1 MSFNDMKLAELKN
14 IAEGWGVD
22 VPQRINKANLIE
34 LLNEEGLTYDQ
45 YKAYVDAKEE
55 SEGEKKEAK
64 SEERVK
70 SVTLSNQ
77 SHILVRM
84 DRFNMSYQVMGYTFS
99 RENPYAVVPE
109 SIAQEIFDNH
119 EGFRPATPREV
130 QDFYS

>member
-1 MSFNDMKLAELKN
+1 MSFNDMKLAELKS

-99 RENPYAVVPE
+99 RENPYAVVP
-109 SIAQEIFDNH
+109 DPPVPT
-119 EGFRPATPREV
+119 GFNV
-130 QDFYS
+130 G